1 MNQATFHILDR
12 YNYEQINDF
21 ETERDRKQKELL
33 AKLDEIFQE
42 NPILVIPFQNMNISY
57 NPSNLIPYRNLGT
70 VYPNLRITDN
80 WGILTVGK
88 GALIDKNWGKVIVS
102 APTKTRDKVIEGD
115 GWILEVKNN
124 WELVKVK
131 ENFTLKRT
139 EQWIEIVKTN
149 SLPSMRTEK

>member
-1 MNQATFHILDR
+1 LNQATFHILDR

-80 WGILTVGK
+80 
-88 GALIDKNWGKVIVS
+88 
-102 APTKTRDKVIEGD
+102 
-115 GWILEVKNN
+115 
-124 WELVKVK
+124 
-131 ENFTLKRT
+131 
-139 EQWIEIVKTN
+139 
-149 SLPSMRTEK
+149 